1 MVTLETDVFTSSPPQ
16 YFWKKLKKREPKKK
30 KKKVT
35 GWLEAYPFQQT
46 LTAKKEKE
54 IRI

>member
-1 MVTLETDVFTSSPPQ
+1 MVTLETDVFTSSPLNI
-16 YFWKKLKKREPKKK
+16 FGKTKKREPKKK
-30 KKKVT
+30 KVT
-35 GWLEAYPFQQT
+35 GWLAAYPFQQT